1 MVSRLRQHDR
11 QVPKRSS
18 MLEKTIEKYFKEQLE
33 KHGALVIK
41 LNIYNFNGFPDR
53 MILLPGERVF
63 FAELKRPGEKPR
75 KLQGAVHRMLRKLG
89 FRVYVIDS
97 KEQIKGVVANEVHT
111 AQLPADSN
119 RAHT

>member
-1 MVSRLRQHDR
+1 
-11 QVPKRSS
+11 
-18 MLEKTIEKYFKEQLE
+18 MLEKTIENYFKEQLE

-53 MILLPGERVF
+53 MVLLPGERVF

-97 KEQIKGVVANEVHT
+97 KDGVLEAIRDEVCT
-111 AQLPADSN
+111 TQLPTDSD
-119 RAHT
+119 